1 MPRTR
6 ENKPKQGSEDTQTEK
21 ENDSP
26 GKYVKVRKPLLQL
39 SKSKNILFIT
49 LYHETSE
56 MIMKLDCLRD
66 EMMLF

>member
-39 SKSKNILFIT
+39 SKSKNILFLTFTHAYAECALGI
-49 LYHETSE
+49 
-56 MIMKLDCLRD
+56 
-66 EMMLF
+66 